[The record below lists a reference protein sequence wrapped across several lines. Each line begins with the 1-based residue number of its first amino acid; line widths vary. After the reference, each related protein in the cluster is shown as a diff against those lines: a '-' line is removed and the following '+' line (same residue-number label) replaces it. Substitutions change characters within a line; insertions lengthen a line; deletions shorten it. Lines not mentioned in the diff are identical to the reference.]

1 MEAKEKSS
9 SPAATAKGTAPSN
22 CKYYSSLPPIFQVSD
37 PQTKDEMKR
46 GRAYDEGNQGE
57 AYNPD
62 YLYGGENYHKALS
75 DVVSYVLRGCA
86 GDGLSALSDVV
97 VKVTNALVAWV
108 NLSEPPSNPEAGKI
122 YGRGF
127 RWPRL
132 KSIDPVQAAEL
143 VFAQEVIR
151 MVCVKETVDKPTSE
165 GVLAMYDPDEGIY
178 REIGDG
184 QIDLWC
190 QEVVGAVNG
199 NWKKNFVQKLH
210 DMASRREN
218 RVCECDNPSLVFMA
232 NGIWD
237 YEERVLREFSPEVV
251 ALRKSATR
259 LPDKEPPVPEHTMPD
274 GSKIDFWQLLDS
286 YVPYDGGR
294 DLLVKVAGASLR
306 SYHNWR
312 VMVTFHNTTGHNGKS
327 TFLDCLKSLVGYDGC
342 MTSSLALLAGGGDG
356 GRFGVSNI
364 VGVSLI
370 TCEDSD
376 SGAYLKDNSRLK
388 SIISHDAIGVE
399 RKNKGMFDYTPHALI
414 VCAANDIPKTRDKGD
429 AWLARNIYVP
439 FAGQFVGKADDK
451 TIRSEWVV
459 SPEFCEYLAYQ
470 ALVKWDR
477 YYELPEPEE
486 AAQLKHEWVLGN
498 DTVAEFWEDVKDSI
512 TADFVPNDYLSMRYD
527 EWLDAEHKGMRMQ
540 MSRKAFTARIVELA
554 CSDGEWTQS
563 KDASGSVL
571 KTSCEKWCPGLR
583 AYCKQA
589 AGFGGASGWVPFLG
603 RRRGIFRTVVL
614 DYCTAH
620 GTTPADL
627 GAGYAAVREQLGL
640 ATDTEDDD

>member
-1 MEAKEKSS
+1 MADKEKSS

-22 CKYYSSLPPIFQVSD
+22 YKYFSSLPPIFQVSD

-75 DVVSYVLRGCA
+75 DAVSYVLRDCA

-165 GVLAMYDPDEGIY
+165 GVFAMYDPDEGIY

-237 YEERVLREFSPEVV
+237 YEARVLREFSPEVV

-429 AWLARNIYVP
+429 AWLDRNIYVP

-459 SPEFCEYLAYQ
+459 SPEFREYLAYQ

-477 YYELPEPEE
+477 YYELPEPTVTQRLTQLEEQKSALNDAIGTENVRVSLCEDRHSIQAYFDKFLHADVNDPEIRDQVFEYFVDKVYLYDDKLVVSMWFSEDDRQEITWRDWFSLDEYWTDESPFVKGE
-486 AAQLKHEWVLGN
+486 AA
-498 DTVAEFWEDVKDSI
+498 EFDC
-512 TADFVPNDYLSMRYD
+512 F
-527 EWLDAEHKGMRMQ
+527 
-540 MSRKAFTARIVELA
+540 
-554 CSDGEWTQS
+554 
-563 KDASGSVL
+563 
-571 KTSCEKWCPGLR
+571 
-583 AYCKQA
+583 
-589 AGFGGASGWVPFLG
+589 PFSSTTLG
-603 RRRGIFRTVVL
+603 RSRFEISRVFSCLQDAR
-614 DYCTAH
+614 
-620 GTTPADL
+620 
-627 GAGYAAVREQLGL
+627 
-640 ATDTEDDD
+640 

>member
-1 MEAKEKSS
+1 
-9 SPAATAKGTAPSN
+9 
-22 CKYYSSLPPIFQVSD
+22 
-37 PQTKDEMKR
+37 
-46 GRAYDEGNQGE
+46 
-57 AYNPD
+57 
-62 YLYGGENYHKALS
+62 
-75 DVVSYVLRGCA
+75 
-86 GDGLSALSDVV
+86 
-97 VKVTNALVAWV
+97 
-108 NLSEPPSNPEAGKI
+108 
-122 YGRGF
+122 
-127 RWPRL
+127 
-132 KSIDPVQAAEL
+132 
-143 VFAQEVIR
+143 
-151 MVCVKETVDKPTSE
+151 
-165 GVLAMYDPDEGIY
+165 
-178 REIGDG
+178 
-184 QIDLWC
+184 
-190 QEVVGAVNG
+190 
-199 NWKKNFVQKLH
+199 
-210 DMASRREN
+210 
-218 RVCECDNPSLVFMA
+218 
-232 NGIWD
+232 
-237 YEERVLREFSPEVV
+237 
-251 ALRKSATR
+251 
-259 LPDKEPPVPEHTMPD
+259 
-274 GSKIDFWQLLDS
+274 
-286 YVPYDGGR
+286 
-294 DLLVKVAGASLR
+294 
-306 SYHNWR
+306 
-312 VMVTFHNTTGHNGKS
+312 MVTFHNQTGHNGKS

-439 FAGQFVGKADDK
+439 FTGQFVGKADDK

-486 AAQLKHEWVLGN
+486 AAQLKREWVLGN

-512 TADFVPNDYLSMRYD
+512 RADFVPNDYLSMRYD

-571 KTSCEKWCPGLR
+571 KTSCEKWCPGLK
-583 AYCKQA
+583 AYSKHD
-589 AGFGGASGWVPFLG
+589 AGFGGAGGWVPFLG

-640 ATDTEDDD
+640 ATDAEDND

>member
-1 MEAKEKSS
+1 MRLGRFMTRGIRARR
-9 SPAATAKGTAPSN
+9 TTR
-22 CKYYSSLPPIFQVSD
+22 LPVR
-37 PQTKDEMKR
+37 R
-46 GRAYDEGNQGE
+46 GDA
-57 AYNPD
+57 
-62 YLYGGENYHKALS
+62 YHKALS
-75 DVVSYVLRGCA
+75 DVVSYVLARLRGRRPVQA
-86 GDGLSALSDVV
+86 SLGRRGQGDERPRGRGPTRPS
-97 VKVTNALVAWV
+97 
-108 NLSEPPSNPEAGKI
+108 PPSNPEAGKI
-122 YGRGF
+122 YGKG
-127 RWPRL
+127 L
-132 KSIDPVQAAEL
+132 SLAE
-143 VFAQEVIR
+143 AQEHRPRGRAARAGGVR
-151 MVCVKETVDKPTSE
+151 AGGHPHGLGCKETVDKPTSE

-232 NGIWD
+232 NGIW
-237 YEERVLREFSPEVV
+237 RLRGARPAQASPEVV

-259 LPDKEPPVPEHTMPD
+259 SSDKEAARPSSTRCRTARRLTS
-274 GSKIDFWQLLDS
+274 GSCWTPTS
-286 YVPYDGGR
+286 PTTAGATCS
-294 DLLVKVAGASLR
+294 VKVAGASLR

-312 VMVTFHNTTGHNGKS
+312 VMVTFYNQAGHNGKS

-342 MTSSLALLAGGGDG
+342 MTSSLALLAGGADG

-429 AWLARNIYVP
+429 AWLDRNIYVP
-439 FAGQFVGKADDK
+439 FTGQFVGKADDK

-470 ALVKWDR
+470 ALVKWDTVLR
-477 YYELPEPEE
+477 AARAGGGRAAE
-486 AAQLKHEWVLGN
+486 ARVGSRQRHGGRVLGG
-498 DTVAEFWEDVKDSI
+498 
-512 TADFVPNDYLSMRYD
+512 RQR
-527 EWLDAEHKGMRMQ
+527 LD
-540 MSRKAFTARIVELA
+540 
-554 CSDGEWTQS
+554 
-563 KDASGSVL
+563 
-571 KTSCEKWCPGLR
+571 
-583 AYCKQA
+583 
-589 AGFGGASGWVPFLG
+589 
-603 RRRGIFRTVVL
+603 
-614 DYCTAH
+614 
-620 GTTPADL
+620 
-627 GAGYAAVREQLGL
+627 
-640 ATDTEDDD
+640 

>member
-1 MEAKEKSS
+1 
-9 SPAATAKGTAPSN
+9 
-22 CKYYSSLPPIFQVSD
+22 
-37 PQTKDEMKR
+37 
-46 GRAYDEGNQGE
+46 
-57 AYNPD
+57 
-62 YLYGGENYHKALS
+62 
-75 DVVSYVLRGCA
+75 
-86 GDGLSALSDVV
+86 
-97 VKVTNALVAWV
+97 
-108 NLSEPPSNPEAGKI
+108 
-122 YGRGF
+122 
-127 RWPRL
+127 
-132 KSIDPVQAAEL
+132 
-143 VFAQEVIR
+143 

-184 QIDLWC
+184 QIGLWC

-477 YYELPEPEE
+477 YYELPEPKE

-583 AYCKQA
+583 AYCKRA

-640 ATDTEDDD
+640 ATDTEDND

>member
-1 MEAKEKSS
+1 MADNEKSS
-9 SPAATAKGTAPSN
+9 SSAATAKGTTPSN
-22 CKYYSSLPPIFQVSD
+22 CKYYSSFPSIFQVSD
-37 PQTKDEMKR
+37 PQAKDEMKR
-46 GRAYDEGNQGE
+46 GRAYGKGNQGE

-86 GDGLSALSDVV
+86 GDDLSVLSD
-97 VKVTNALVAWV
+97 
-108 NLSEPPSNPEAGKI
+108 G
-122 YGRGF
+122 
-127 RWPRL
+127 
-132 KSIDPVQAAEL
+132 
-143 VFAQEVIR
+143 VF
-151 MVCVKETVDKPTSE
+151 
-165 GVLAMYDPDEGIY
+165 AMYDPDEGIY

-312 VMVTFHNTTGHNGKS
+312 VMVTLHNQTGHNGKS

-477 YYELPEPEE
+477 YYELPEPKE

-512 TADFVPNDYLSMRYD
+512 QADFVPNDYLSMRYD

-571 KTSCEKWCPGLR
+571 KTSCEKWCPGLT

-589 AGFGGASGWVPFLG
+589 AGFGSAGGLVYFLG

-640 ATDTEDDD
+640 ATDTEDND

>member
-1 MEAKEKSS
+1 MADKEKSS

-22 CKYYSSLPPIFQVSD
+22 YKYFSSLPPIFQVSD
-37 PQTKDEMKR
+37 PQTKDEMKW

-75 DVVSYVLRGCA
+75 DAVSYVLRDCA

-165 GVLAMYDPDEGIY
+165 GVFAMYDPDEGIY

-237 YEERVLREFSPEVV
+237 YEARVLREFSPEVV

-429 AWLARNIYVP
+429 AWLDRNIYVP

-459 SPEFCEYLAYQ
+459 SPEFREYLAYQ

-477 YYELPEPEE
+477 YYELPEPTVTQRLTQLEEQKSALNDAIGTENVRVSLCEDRHSIQAYFDKFLHADVNDPEIRDQVFEYFVDKVYLYDDKLVVSMWFSEDDRQEITWRDWFSLDEYWTDESPFVKGE
-486 AAQLKHEWVLGN
+486 AA
-498 DTVAEFWEDVKDSI
+498 EFDC
-512 TADFVPNDYLSMRYD
+512 F
-527 EWLDAEHKGMRMQ
+527 
-540 MSRKAFTARIVELA
+540 
-554 CSDGEWTQS
+554 
-563 KDASGSVL
+563 
-571 KTSCEKWCPGLR
+571 
-583 AYCKQA
+583 
-589 AGFGGASGWVPFLG
+589 PFSSTTLG
-603 RRRGIFRTVVL
+603 RSRFEISRVFSCLQDAR
-614 DYCTAH
+614 
-620 GTTPADL
+620 
-627 GAGYAAVREQLGL
+627 
-640 ATDTEDDD
+640 